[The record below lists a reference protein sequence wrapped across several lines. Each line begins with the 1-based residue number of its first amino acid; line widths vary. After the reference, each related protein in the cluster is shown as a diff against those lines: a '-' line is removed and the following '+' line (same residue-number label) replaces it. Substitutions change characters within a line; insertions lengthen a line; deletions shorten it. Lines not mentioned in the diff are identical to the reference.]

1 MEKKFLIVGAG
12 LTGSLTAALLKRA
25 SLPIVATVWDKAKGA
40 GGRMSTHR
48 DPGSPDLQVD
58 MGAQYVSRTRARAE
72 GGGDREYELLKESL
86 YEELVSNGVLTPF
99 CGCIEGERADLTA
112 SVVQNYASPKG
123 LNDIVKHFLVQSGAN
138 VSFQRRV
145 TGVCVG
151 GEENRC
157 KVTYSGASQD
167 GKGAEEGKEEAL
179 FDGVVLTMPI
189 PQLLQLGGNLLEE
202 TSEEIRQN
210 LGSVKYSSRYAL
222 GLFFREPPPPTPE
235 LGWSAKYFS
244 DPIVRYASWDTLKR
258 GLCPSNTAE
267 GGGGSSSLLL
277 HTGVPFGIQHLE
289 DDKEEVKR
297 LVMERATELIPGLP
311 PPAHDHIVRWRYS
324 QVSQGYPGSPGAVVL
339 SSPSNPLIVATGDG
353 FSGSN
358 FENCIRAGQ
367 SAAKAVIEHMM
378 N

>member
-1 MEKKFLIVGAG
+1 MEKRFLIVGAG

-48 DPGSPDLQVD
+48 DPDSPDLRVD

-72 GGGDREYELLKESL
+72 GGDREYELLKESL
-86 YEELVSNGVLTPF
+86 YEELVSNGVLAPF
-99 CGCIEGERADLTA
+99 CGRIEGERADLTA

-123 LNDIVKHFLVQSGAN
+123 LNGIVKHFLAQSGAD

-145 TGVCVG
+145 TGVCA
-151 GEENRC
+151 GEGEGRC
-157 KVTYSGASQD
+157 KVTYSEASPD
-167 GKGAEEGKEEAL
+167 GVEGKEEAL
-179 FDGVVLTMPI
+179 FDGVVLTMPV
-189 PQLLQLGGNLLEE
+189 PQLLQLGGNMLER
-202 TSEEIRQN
+202 TSEDIHKN

-222 GLFFREPPPPTPE
+222 GLFFKEPLPTP
-235 LGWSAKYFS
+235 LCGGWSAKYFD

-258 GLCPSNTAE
+258 GCISNAS
-267 GGGGSSSLLL
+267 GGGSSSLLL

-289 DDKEEVKR
+289 DSKEEVKR
-297 LVMERATELIPGLP
+297 LVIERAAELIPDLP

-324 QVSQGYPGSPGAVVL
+324 QVSQVYPGSPGAVVL
-339 SSPSNPLIVATGDG
+339 SPSPGNDNPLIVATGDG

-367 SAAKAVIEHMM
+367 SAAKAVIEHMR